1 VGCLVSILYS
11 RKVCDT
17 FFGIMP
23 IRLYQDK
30 HRFDAETIRLLGTAF
45 ETAIACKQGDAF
57 HGATLEL
64 RHPGVFEQT

>member
-1 VGCLVSILYS
+1 
-11 RKVCDT
+11 
-17 FFGIMP
+17 MP